1 MRTAWLPPTLARMTT
16 SLEPELIGNVYRR
29 GDEGYE
35 EARRA
40 AVWNARKPNRH
51 PELIVTA
58 RSEADVV
65 AAVRFARSRGLK
77 VAVRSGGHS
86 WFGASVRDSG
96 LLLDLSELAAVSV
109 DAGAGTAALQPSV
122 RGREFAAA
130 LAPHDL
136 GFPVGHCPSVALG
149 GYLLAGGLGWNFGA
163 WGPACLSVQAVEV
176 VTAEGEL
183 VTADS
188 RSNRELYWLARG
200 SGPGF
205 PGVVTRFHVSLFP
218 LPRAITTS
226 TYAYPVDD
234 LDEIARW
241 VEEARLA
248 LPPWVELILLL
259 VSAPGGIGRVV
270 VVNAVA
276 FTDSSDDAAAELAVL
291 ETCPVRSTAL
301 LAEASR
307 PASFDALFDGLGV
320 HFPEGNRY
328 QADTLSSNAEL
339 AELVGRARAHLAA
352 APSADSFVLAVPFGP
367 RPGTASPIDAAF
379 SPAAARAAV
388 LTYAVW
394 KHELDDA
401 RNVEWSQALVADL
414 EPLASGFYV
423 GETDLLASADRAR
436 RSFAEPNWLRINDL
450 RIALDPEG
458 LFHGYPSPQEL
469 SGRPGE
475 PVNPGQ

>member
-1 MRTAWLPPTLARMTT
+1 MAT
-16 SLEPELIGNVYRR
+16 SLEPELTGNVYRR
-29 GDEGYE
+29 GEEGYE

-40 AVWNARKPNRH
+40 AVWNARKPNRY

-58 RSEADVV
+58 RTEADVV
-65 AAVRFARSRGLK
+65 AAVRLARSRGLK

-86 WFGASVRDSG
+86 WFGASVRDNG
-96 LLLDLSELAAVSV
+96 LLLDLSRLAAVSV
-109 DAGAGTAALQPSV
+109 DAEAGTAALQPSV
-122 RGREFAAA
+122 RGRQLAAA
-130 LAPHDL
+130 LAPHGL
-136 GFPVGHCPSVALG
+136 AFPVGHCPTVALG

-163 WGPACLSVQAVEV
+163 WGPACFSVRAIEV

-205 PGVVTRFHVSLFP
+205 PGVVTRFHLSLFP
-218 LPRAITTS
+218 LPKAITTS
-226 TYAYPVDD
+226 TYVYPVDD
-234 LDEIARW
+234 LDEIAGW

-259 VSAPGGIGRVV
+259 VSGPDGVSRVV

-276 FTDSSDDAAAELAVL
+276 FADSSHDAAAELAVL
-291 ETCPVRSTAL
+291 ETCPVRSRAL
-301 LAEASR
+301 LAEAGR
-307 PASFDALFDGLGV
+307 PARLDALFDGLGA
-320 HFPEGNRY
+320 HFPEGHRY
-328 QADTLSSNAEL
+328 QADTMSSNAEL
-339 AELVGRARAHLAA
+339 AELLRRARPHFTA
-352 APSADSFVLAVPFGP
+352 APSANSFVLAVPFGR
-367 RPGTASPIDAAF
+367 RPGTVSPIDAAF

-394 KHELDDA
+394 KQVLDDA
-401 RNVEWSQALVADL
+401 RNVEWSEALVADL

-423 GETDLLASADRAR
+423 GETDLLASAERTR

-458 LFHGYPSPQEL
+458 LFHGYPSRQEF
-469 SGRPGE
+469 GE
-475 PVNPGQ
+475 PSCGSV

>member
-1 MRTAWLPPTLARMTT
+1 MRTTWLPPTLARMAT
-16 SLEPELIGNVYRR
+16 SLESELTGNVYPR
-29 GDEGYE
+29 GEEGYE
-35 EARRA
+35 EARCA
-40 AVWNARKPNRH
+40 AVWNARKPNRY

-65 AAVRFARSRGLK
+65 AAVRLARSRGLQ

-86 WFGASVRDSG
+86 WFGASVRDNG

-122 RGREFAAA
+122 RGRELAAA
-130 LAPHDL
+130 LAPYDL

-163 WGPACLSVQAVEV
+163 WGPACYSVQAVEV

-205 PGVVTRFHVSLFP
+205 PGVVTRFHVSLFSVP
-218 LPRAITTS
+218 KAITTS
-226 TYAYPVDD
+226 TYVYPVAD
-234 LDEIARW
+234 LDAIAGW

-259 VSAPGGIGRVV
+259 VSAPGGGRVV

-276 FTDSSDDAAAELAVL
+276 FTDSNDEAVAELAVL
-291 ETCPVRSTAL
+291 EKCPVRATAL
-301 LAEASR
+301 LAEPSR
-307 PASFDALFDGLGV
+307 PACFDALFDGLGA
-320 HFPEGNRY
+320 HFPEGHRY
-328 QADTLSSNAEL
+328 QADTMSSNAEL
-339 AELVGRARAHLAA
+339 SVLLGRARPHLAA

-394 KHELDDA
+394 KHQRDDA
-401 RNVEWSQALVADL
+401 VNVEWSRQLIAEL
-414 EPLASGFYV
+414 EPHASGFYV

-458 LFHGYPSPQEL
+458 LFHGYPGPQEP
-469 SGRPGE
+469 GTRPGE
-475 PVNPGQ
+475 SANRGQ